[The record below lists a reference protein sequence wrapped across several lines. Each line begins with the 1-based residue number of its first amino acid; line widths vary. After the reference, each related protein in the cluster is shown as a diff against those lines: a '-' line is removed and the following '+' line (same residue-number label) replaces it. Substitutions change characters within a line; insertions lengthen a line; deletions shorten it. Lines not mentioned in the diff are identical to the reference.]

1 MKKMVLLSVLLAFAA
16 VSAGCSEVDNGSS
29 QSSQETTAS
38 AAETEPV
45 VEPDTF
51 IDEFGNVYSEK
62 PTVHV
67 RDVKES
73 TDFEYVIEG
82 GQAKITKY
90 VGNDQYIT
98 IPDSI
103 EGAPVTEVSY
113 YAFEANYDI
122 VSVQLPETVT
132 LIGEDA
138 FMDCSAL
145 EEVNIPEAVTGIDRG
160 AFVACT
166 SLTEV
171 TIPQNVAYVHEEA
184 FTACEGLTTL
194 RILNPDLKYEN
205 WGLEELPNLTVYAP
219 EGSEVLRWAQ
229 EKGLNNIAI

>member
-1 MKKMVLLSVLLAFAA
+1 MKRMALLSVLTVLAALT
-16 VSAGCSEVDNGSS
+16 AGCSETGTGSDS
-29 QSSQETTAS
+29 VAETPTSAA
-38 AAETEPV
+38 AAETDI
-45 VEPDTF
+45 EPDTF
-51 IDEFGNVYSEK
+51 IDEDGNVYDEK

-82 GQAKITKY
+82 GNTKITKY
-90 VGNDQYIT
+90 VGNEQYVV

-103 EGAPVTEVSY
+103 EGVPVTEISY

-122 VSVQLPETVT
+122 VSVQIPESVT

-138 FMDCSAL
+138 FMDCSSLA
-145 EEVNIPEAVTGIDRG
+145 EVNIPEAVTGIDRG

-171 TIPQNVAYVHEEA
+171 TIPQNVEYVHEEA

-205 WGLEELPNLTVYAP
+205 WGLEDLPDLIIYAP
-219 EGSEVLRWAQ
+219 EGSEVLNWAQ
-229 EKGLNNIAI
+229 EKGFNYIAI

>member
-1 MKKMVLLSVLLAFAA
+1 MKKMVLLSVALAFSAIA
-16 VSAGCSEVDNGSS
+16 AGCAEVNNDTSLISQAQTSASNESEP
-29 QSSQETTAS
+29 A
-38 AAETEPV
+38 

-51 IDEFGNVYSEK
+51 IDEDGNVYSEK

-73 TDFEYVIEG
+73 TDFEYVIED
-82 GQAKITKY
+82 GQTKITKY
-90 VGNDQYIT
+90 VGNDQYIV

-103 EGAPVTEVSY
+103 EGVPVTEISY

-122 VSVQLPETVT
+122 CSVQIPESVT

-138 FMDCSAL
+138 FMDCSSL

-166 SLTEV
+166 SLTEITV
-171 TIPQNVAYVHEEA
+171 PQNVAYIHEEA

-194 RILNPDLKYEN
+194 RILNPNLKYEN
-205 WGLEELPNLTVYAP
+205 WGLEDLPDLIIYAP
-219 EGSEVLRWAQ
+219 EGSEVISWAQ
-229 EKGLNNIAI
+229 EKGFNCVSF

>member
-16 VSAGCSEVDNGSS
+16 VSAGCSEVDNSSS

-38 AAETEPV
+38 AAETEPE

-73 TDFEYVIEG
+73 TDFEYVIED

-90 VGNDQYIT
+90 DGNDQYIA

-103 EGAPVTEVSY
+103 EGVAVTEISY

-122 VSVQLPETVT
+122 VSVQIPESVT
-132 LIGEDA
+132 LIGEGA
-138 FMDCSAL
+138 FMDCASL
-145 EEVNIPEAVTGIDRG
+145 EEVNIPEGVTGIDRG
-160 AFVACT
+160 AFVGCA
-166 SLTEV
+166 SLTSV
-171 TIPQNVAYVHEEA
+171 TIPQNVAYVREEA
-184 FTACEGLTTL
+184 FTACEGLTEL
-194 RILNPDLKYEN
+194 NILNPDLKYEN
-205 WGLEELPNLTVYAP
+205 WGLEELPDLTVYAP
-219 EGSEVLRWAQ
+219 AGSEAAQWADAMG
-229 EKGLNNIAI
+229 KFLPL

>member
-1 MKKMVLLSVLLAFAA
+1 MKKMVLMSVLTILAAM
-16 VSAGCSEVDNGSS
+16 SAGCAETGKEG
-29 QSSQETTAS
+29 QSAVQPATAATTA
-38 AAETEPV
+38 EPDIQ
-45 VEPDTF
+45 PDTF
-51 IDEFGNVYSEK
+51 IDEDGNVYDEK

-73 TDFEYVIEG
+73 TDFEYVIEDG
-82 GQAKITKY
+82 RTKITKY
-90 VGNDQYIT
+90 VGNEQYIT

-103 EGAPVTEVSY
+103 EGVPVTEISY

-122 VSVQLPETVT
+122 VSVQIPESVT

-138 FMDCSAL
+138 FMDCSSLA
-145 EEVNIPEAVTGIDRG
+145 EVNIPEAVTGIDRG

-166 SLTEV
+166 SLTEI

-205 WGLEELPNLTVYAP
+205 WGLEDLPNLIIYAP
-219 EGSEVLRWAQ
+219 EGSEVLNWAQ
-229 EKGLNNIAI
+229 EKGFNYAAI

>member
-1 MKKMVLLSVLLAFAA
+1 MKKMVLLTLLTALAA
-16 VSAGCSEVDNGSS
+16 MSAGCAETGKGG
-29 QSSQETTAS
+29 QSDVQSTTA
-38 AAETEPV
+38 ATTAEPDIQ
-45 VEPDTF
+45 PDTF
-51 IDEFGNVYSEK
+51 IDEDGNVYDEK

-90 VGNDQYIT
+90 VGNDQYIA

-219 EGSEVLRWAQ
+219 EGSEGLRWAQ
-229 EKGLNNIAI
+229 EKGFNNIAI

>member
-1 MKKMVLLSVLLAFAA
+1 MKKMALLSVLVFIAA
-16 VSAGCSEVDNGSS
+16 LTAGCAETGRDAKSEAEN
-29 QSSQETTAS
+29 TTS
-38 AAETEPV
+38 AAAAEPNT
-45 VEPDTF
+45 EPDTF
-51 IDEFGNVYSEK
+51 IDEDGNVYDEK

-73 TDFEYVIEG
+73 TDFEYVIEE
-82 GQAKITKY
+82 GQTKITKY
-90 VGNDQYIT
+90 VGNEQYIT

-103 EGAPVTEVSY
+103 EGLPVKEISY

-122 VSVQLPETVT
+122 VSVQIPESVT

-138 FMDCSAL
+138 FMDCASL

-166 SLTEV
+166 SLTEI
-171 TIPQNVAYVHEEA
+171 TIPQNVAYVREEA
-184 FTACEGLTTL
+184 FTACEGLTSL

-205 WGLEELPNLTVYAP
+205 WGLEDLPDLVIYAP
-219 EGSEVLRWAQ
+219 EGSEVLNWAQ
-229 EKGLNNIAI
+229 EKGFNYIAI